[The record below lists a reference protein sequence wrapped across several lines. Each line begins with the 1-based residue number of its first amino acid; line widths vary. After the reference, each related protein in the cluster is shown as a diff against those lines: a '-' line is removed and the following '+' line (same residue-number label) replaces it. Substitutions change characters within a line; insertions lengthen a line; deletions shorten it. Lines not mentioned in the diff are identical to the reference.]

1 MIRLIIADDHTL
13 FRLGLKQMLHSFPG
27 IEVVQ
32 EATNAEEAL
41 AAAIA
46 ATRTHNAD
54 VLLTDLTMPG
64 TSGTKLIE
72 SVRAACPNL
81 PLLVLSMHDEPA
93 MVRRA
98 LQAGATGYI
107 TKEATPAV
115 LQTAITRVVKGERY
129 IAPGLAESIAL
140 DSLTYGSHGA
150 GERHDQLSPRER
162 EVLRLIVA
170 GVSLNQIADQLGL
183 SPKTVTTHKTHLMTK
198 LGVDSNAELMRY
210 AIEWK
215 LGE

>member
-32 EATNAEEAL
+32 EATNAEETL
-41 AAAIA
+41 AAATA
-46 ATRTHNAD
+46 SVKSGSAD
-54 VLLTDLTMPG
+54 LLLTDLTMPG

-72 SVRAACPNL
+72 SLRAACPRL
-81 PLLVLSMHDEPA
+81 PVLVLSMHDEPA

-107 TKEATPAV
+107 TKEATPAI
-115 LQTAITRVVKGERY
+115 LQTAITRVAKGERY
-129 IAPGLAESIAL
+129 IAPALAESIAL
-140 DSLTYGSHGA
+140 DSLSHGA

-170 GVSLNQIADQLGL
+170 GVSLNQIAEQLGL
-183 SPKTVTTHKTHLMTK
+183 SPKTVTTHKAHLMTK

-215 LGE
+215 LGD